1 MKNKIVYDGQT
12 FTPTDIKSGQLHL
25 AASLPSMKLEPNTL
39 TAVVKSEDTT
49 LTEFTRNTP
58 LYYYRNDRSMIIAY
72 VQSVDR
78 IASNK
83 YKLYGTSA
91 VGRLIEQ
98 PHAGGIYTGQLA
110 PDVIQEICGS
120 VPCIV
125 KSSLNGI
132 KLYGWLP
139 YASPPK
145 RSARDNLAQVL
156 FAIGAT
162 LKTDL
167 DGVLRIEGLWDGVSG
182 EIPRDKMY
190 TDAAVDYE
198 AKITRVI
205 VTEHQYIP
213 WTEEKQLFEGTA
225 QAGDVITFDEPMH
238 SLTAEGF
245 TIQASGANW
254 ARLSAGSGTLKGRT
268 YLHNTRQVSQDVG
281 SADTPNIKTVEDAT
295 LVSLVNSSAVVNR
308 LAAYY
313 RQTQTID
320 ASVIYEGNAPGDVI
334 SAYHPFDRE
343 TVSACLESAD
353 ITLSN
358 TLKAKAK
365 MRVGYLPPQIGE
377 SGYFDFREVLDRDGT
392 WTVPDGV
399 TDLTVVCIGGAWG
412 GWSGERGGQTEKRVS
427 YNYSRTSQI
436 TGASYNDSGY
446 CASVGGAGGEAG
458 AGGSGGKILQASMK
472 VTPGQKISCKIGVG
486 GAGGRYSAS
495 GSQAGA
501 EGTPSVFGALSS
513 ASGASS
519 PTGYL
524 DIITGELFAATGE
537 AGISGGNGSGGP
549 ERAPEDVFSPA
560 EEFFLTGASVTDRQG
575 RVWTPARSPKRAND
589 PEYWDKDW
597 KGDSVVTSDFE
608 NELGIVG
615 SYGLSGGAA
624 VGANGVNGPDF
635 TDWSVYKNGTTL
647 TANGTAA
654 PGGKGANASAPG
666 KQGGNTGTGGPGGN
680 GGGGAGGSGE
690 VFTSTSRSWNAS
702 SATFQKNISDQFSS
716 AGPGNGSN
724 GGSGGDG
731 CIILYYRQPK
741 EEVSGRFLDRRGRDF
756 LDMLSRRIIV

>member
-1 MKNKIVYDGQT
+1 MKPYIAYEKWT
-12 FTPTDIKSGQLHL
+12 FSADKTRTGNIYL
-25 AASLPSMKLEPNTL
+25 AASPLASSGEVSSL
-39 TAVVKSEDTT
+39 TAEVECEDPSILNFKRNAILRYYTRPGMSMVFRVQGIVRLGPKT
-49 LTEFTRNTP
+49 YEITATSTLGLLTEGQH
-58 LYYYRNDRSMIIAY
+58 M
-72 VQSVDR
+72 
-78 IASNK
+78 
-83 YKLYGTSA
+83 
-91 VGRLIEQ
+91 
-98 PHAGGIYTGQLA
+98 GGIYAGQRVA
-110 PDVIQEICGS
+110 DVIKEICGS

-125 KSSLNGI
+125 KSSLEDI

-139 YASPPK
+139 IAVP
-145 RSARDNLAQVL
+145 RDNLAQVL

-167 DGVLRIEGLWDGVSG
+167 DGVLRVEGLWDGVSG

-190 TDAAVDYE
+190 TDATVDYE

-245 TIQASGANW
+245 AIQASGANW

-412 GWSGERGGQTEKRVS
+412 GWSGERGGQTEKRAS
-427 YNYSRTSQI
+427 YNYSW
-436 TGASYNDSGY
+436 TGILGSNYNNSGY

-458 AGGSGGKILQASMK
+458 AGGPGGKILQASMK
-472 VTPGQKISCKIGVG
+472 VTPGQKIPYKIGVG

-513 ASGASS
+513 ASGSSS

-524 DIITGELFAATGE
+524 DIVTGELFAATGE
-537 AGISGGNGSGGP
+537 AGIPGGNGSGGP

-575 RVWTPARSPKRAND
+575 RVWTPARSPKLSND
-589 PEYWDKDW
+589 PEYWETDW
-597 KGDSVVTSDFE
+597 KGDSVVTSDYS
-608 NELGIVG
+608 NELGIAG

-635 TDWSVYKNGTTL
+635 TNWSVYKNGTTL

-666 KQGGNTGTGGPGGN
+666 KQGGNTGVGGLGGN

-690 VFTSTSRSWNAS
+690 VFTSTSRSWDAS